1 MSALAIIRRA
11 TAADHEMVDAAFGRF
26 ELAGTA
32 GYARFLTAHARA
44 LPAVETALAGIEGLP
59 PLRPRS
65 PLLQA
70 DLAALGLAMPTPLA
84 IDPPADTAT
93 AFGMAYV
100 IEGSRLGGGMLA
112 KRVPEH
118 LPHAYLSATH
128 LPGEWRAFGQA
139 LDAAA
144 GDDAAWVA
152 KASAAANRVFNLYRD
167 AAV

>member
-1 MSALAIIRRA
+1 MSALAILRRA
-11 TAADHEMVDAAFGRF
+11 TAADHATVDAAFGGF
-26 ELAGTA
+26 DLADTA

-44 LPAVETALAGIEGLP
+44 LPAVEAALAGIESLP
-59 PLRPRS
+59 PLRPRA

-70 DLAALGLAMPTPLA
+70 DLAALGLPMPALLA
-84 IDPPADTAT
+84 IDPPADTAA

-112 KRVPEH
+112 RRVPEH

-144 GDDAAWVA
+144 GHDAAWIA
-152 KASAAANRVFNLYRD
+152 IASAAANRVFNLYRD
-167 AAV
+167 AAA